1 MAKTQPLPL
10 RLGFQ
15 SEPNTL
21 KSCYQIVT
29 KTHPFGLA
37 LVYTGAVSFTY
48 WGTAPKERITK
59 CQRQS

>member
-15 SEPNTL
+15 GEPNTPV
-21 KSCYQIVT
+21 KRYQIVI
-29 KTHPFGLA
+29 KIPPFGLA

-48 WGTAPKERITK
+48 WGTAPTE
-59 CQRQS
+59 